1 MPIKLKKLLPIGI
14 LLVVAAA
21 GFLVWYFFIRQP
33 PLPPEIVAVSG
44 RIEGDDAAV
53 AAKIP
58 GRIREITVREGD
70 QVKAGQV
77 IATLDDEQS
86 KAREEQAQSAV
97 QQAEA
102 RVQRAQQQIAVLEA
116 QLEQSRLS
124 IGQARTDAEGR
135 VSQAQA
141 QLASAEAS
149 LAQAEAN
156 YKQARYDEERFAKLA
171 SQGDVP
177 ERTSVQARSNAE
189 ALAAVV
195 RAANKQVDA
204 ARAAVTTARA
214 NLANVPIRAAQ
225 ESAIRK
231 QIAQAESDIKAA
243 QSDAERARA
252 QFREAQ
258 ANRSDLTVV
267 APFDA
272 TVITRSAEP
281 GEVVSAGSPIV
292 TIVNLSKVYL
302 RGFVPEA
309 EIGRVKVGQSARV
322 FLDSNPSQ
330 PIEAVVERIDPE
342 ASFTPQNIYFREDR
356 VKQVFGVKLLITA
369 STGAGKPGMPAD
381 GEILVQGNSWPK
393 RTRR

>member
-1 MPIKLKKLLPIGI
+1 M
-14 LLVVAAA
+14 
-21 GFLVWYFFIRQP
+21 Q
-33 PLPPEIVAVSG
+33 
-44 RIEGDDAAV
+44 
-53 AAKIP
+53 
-58 GRIREITVREGD
+58 T
-70 QVKAGQV
+70 